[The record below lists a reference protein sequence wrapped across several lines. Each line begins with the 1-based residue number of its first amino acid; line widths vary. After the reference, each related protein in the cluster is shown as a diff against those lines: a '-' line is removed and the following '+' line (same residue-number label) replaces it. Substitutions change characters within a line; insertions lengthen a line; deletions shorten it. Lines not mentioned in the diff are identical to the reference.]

1 MFYVITRR
9 ATPDVAISLL
19 FIRYEINPHSWLFL
33 LAARQSVQAPSALA
47 PQRRFPQSL
56 RSFGMT
62 VVITPLN
69 YSHII
74 LQIYV
79 KTRNFRTL
87 VSTFSLTG
95 TKKLPTR
102 RVRSLEY
109 NHLKIT
115 SGSMLREPL

>member
-9 ATPDVAISLL
+9 ATPDVVISLL

-62 VVITPLN
+62 DLQYI
-69 YSHII
+69 YS
-74 LQIYV
+74 
-79 KTRNFRTL
+79 
-87 VSTFSLTG
+87 S
-95 TKKLPTR
+95 TKKGLP
-102 RVRSLEY
+102 SLAAPKMCIE
-109 NHLKIT
+109 
-115 SGSMLREPL
+115 